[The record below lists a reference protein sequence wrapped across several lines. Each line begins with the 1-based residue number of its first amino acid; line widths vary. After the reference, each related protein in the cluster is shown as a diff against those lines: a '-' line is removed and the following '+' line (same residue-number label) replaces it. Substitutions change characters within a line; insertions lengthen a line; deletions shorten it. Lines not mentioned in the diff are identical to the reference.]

1 MLREETAL
9 TPFAEQIWDLKYRF
23 ENKGGISER
32 SIDDTW
38 WRVADALAS
47 VEQTSDCARMRA
59 EFFAAMRDF
68 QVMPAGRILAV
79 AGTDADQT
87 MINTFVMDDFD
98 GSVEGVARVAQEA
111 ARTMR
116 MGGGI
121 GYDFSKISPVGT
133 PLEGDKGTSSGPLAA
148 MDVCN
153 AVSALL
159 SSSSR
164 RGAMMATMRCDHP
177 DICAFVRAKSDQTRF
192 RNFNLSVMATD
203 AFMQAVKDEADWPLI
218 WKEKIVQTIPAQEL
232 WDLIMRSTF
241 GAAEPGVLFIDRI
254 NAQNPLNYM
263 ETISATNSCAEQPL
277 PANGSAPLA
286 SINLSRLVQSP
297 FEAGARLDLRRLR
310 KLAGITVRMLDNVI
324 DLTKYPTEAQAK
336 EARARRRIG
345 IGVTGAANALA
356 MVGETYGSES
366 AAVMLETW
374 MQEVQH
380 ATTAA
385 SVKLA
390 QERGAFEGFCPDA
403 YCASARCCALD
414 PALQE
419 LVRRHGVRN
428 ALTTSVAPNGSIS
441 LLAGNVSSGIEP
453 TFALSYQRKMK
464 LPGGEEVIETVEDY
478 AVKLYRDKAG
488 ADAALPAAFVTA
500 MTLAPKDHVVMQAA
514 VQRWVESSIS
524 KTVNCPASIEFEA
537 FKNVYWQAYEA
548 GCKGCTTYR
557 PNDITGAVLTVT
569 EDTPVRVR
577 RRERKERANVA

>member
-1 MLREETAL
+1 M
-9 TPFAEQIWDLKYRF
+9 TPFAKQIWDLKYRF
-23 ENKGGISER
+23 ENKSGTSELT
-32 SIDDTW
+32 IDDTW
-38 WRVADALAS
+38 WRVAEALAS
-47 VEQTSDCARMRA
+47 VENPAEQARYRSH
-59 EFFAAMRDF
+59 FFDAMRDF
-68 QVMPAGRILAV
+68 QVLPAGRILAV

-98 GSVEGVARVAQEA
+98 GSVEGIARIAQEA

-133 PLEGDKGTSSGPLAA
+133 PLVGDKGTSSGPLAA

-159 SSSSR
+159 ASSAR

-177 DICAFVRAKSDQTRF
+177 DIRAFVRAKSDRTRF

-203 AFMQAVKDEADWPLI
+203 AFMRAVKDQVPWSLVWQGEVVETL
-218 WKEKIVQTIPAQEL
+218 PAQEL
-232 WDLIMRSTF
+232 WDLIMRSTY

-286 SINLSRLVQSP
+286 SINLSRLVQAP
-297 FEAGARLDLRRLR
+297 FEAEARLDLSRLRRL
-310 KLAGITVRMLDNVI
+310 AGVTVRMLDNVI
-324 DLTKYPTEAQAK
+324 DLTKYPTEAQAR

-356 MVGETYGSES
+356 MVGETYGSPS
-366 AAVMLETW
+366 AAARLEAW

-385 SVKLA
+385 SVALA
-390 QERGAFEGFCPDA
+390 QEKGAFEGFSADA
-403 YCASARCCALD
+403 YCGSSRCAALD
-414 PALQE
+414 PALQD
-419 LVRRHGVRN
+419 LVRKHGVRN

-464 LPGGEEVIETVEDY
+464 LPGGEEVTETVEDY
-478 AVKLYRDKAG
+478 AVKLYREKVG
-488 ADAALPAAFVTA
+488 LDAPLPRAFVTA
-500 MTLAPKDHVVMQAA
+500 MTLEPKDHVVMQAA

-557 PNDITGAVLTVT
+557 PNDITGAVLTVS
-569 EDTPVRVR
+569 EEAPERVR
-577 RRERKERANVA
+577 RKRGVKRASVA